1 MLQSASLSLAWPW
14 SLFAPQP
21 VVRNQ
26 ILLLDTHLIL
36 RAGKTIH
43 FDARKPVKLRF
54 DYDREL
60 QLANVCVYQGLH
72 CLGYVPLPEAQQLF
86 AWKKAGESFSIRLLA
101 MDDEWGR
108 CGLRLR
114 VTRP

>member
-14 SLFAPQP
+14 SLFTPQP

-26 ILLLDTHLIL
+26 ILLLDTHLVL
-36 RAGKTIH
+36 RTGKAIP
-43 FDARKPVKLRF
+43 FDARKAVKLRF
-54 DYDREL
+54 DYDRTL
-60 QLANVCVYQGLH
+60 QLANVCVYQGMH

-86 AWKKAGESFSIRLLA
+86 DWKKAGKAFSVRLLA
-101 MDDEWGR
+101 MDDAWGR
-108 CGLRLR
+108 SSLRLR

>member
-1 MLQSASLSLAWPW
+1 MLQSTSLALAWPW

-26 ILLLDTHLIL
+26 ILLLDTHLVL
-36 RAGKTIH
+36 RTGRAIR
-43 FDARKPVKLRF
+43 FDARKPVKLRYDF
-54 DYDREL
+54 DREL

-101 MDDEWGR
+101 MDDEMGR
-108 CGLRLR
+108 CSLRLR

>member
-1 MLQSASLSLAWPW
+1 MLQSASLSLTWPW

-26 ILLLDTHLIL
+26 ILLLDTHLVM
-36 RAGKTIH
+36 RTGKTIRY
-43 FDARKPVKLRF
+43 DACKPVKLHYDF
-54 DYDREL
+54 DREL
-60 QLANVCVYQGLH
+60 QLANVCVYQGLQ

-101 MDDEWGR
+101 MDDEMGR
-108 CGLRLR
+108 CSLRLR

>member
-14 SLFAPQP
+14 SLFVPTP

-26 ILLLDTHLIL
+26 ILLLDTHLVL
-36 RAGKTIH
+36 RSGRALP

-60 QLANVCVYQGLH
+60 QLANVSVYQGLH

-86 AWKKAGESFSIRLLA
+86 TWKKAGESFSIRLLRTEDA
-101 MDDEWGR
+101 LGR
-108 CGLRLR
+108 LGLRLR

>member
-26 ILLLDTHLIL
+26 ILLLDTHLVL
-36 RAGKTIH
+36 RSGQAVCY
-43 FDARKPVKLRF
+43 DARKPVKLRF
-54 DYDREL
+54 DYNREL
-60 QLANVCVYQGLH
+60 QLANVCVYQGLQ

-86 AWKKAGESFSIRLLA
+86 AWKKAGDSFSIRLLA
-101 MDDEWGR
+101 LDDEMGR
-108 CGLRLR
+108 CILRLR